1 MPNPPTT
8 APPSQRTEIR
18 RKADRGDYDRA
29 TIEAIVDDALIC
41 QMAFQHGG
49 SVHCLP
55 TSCWRVGDHLYI
67 HGANNSRM
75 AQALLASECSVCIA
89 HLDGLVLARS
99 AFHHSMNF
107 RSVVIYGRFEEVVD
121 PEYKLAAF
129 NAFVDFVSPGR
140 SSLVRAPS
148 PAEIAG
154 TKLLR
159 ISLQEAAAKT
169 RTGGVIDADE
179 DMAIPVWAGVIPLAL
194 RAGEAERDAACQ
206 NGDLPCLPPF
216 LARQEK
222 P

>member
-8 APPSQRTEIR
+8 APPSPRTEVR
-18 RKADRGDYDRA
+18 RKSDRADYDRA
-29 TIEAIVDDALIC
+29 TVEAIVDEALIC
-41 QMAFQHGG
+41 CIAFSHDG

-55 TSCWRVGDHLYI
+55 TNCWRVGDHLYI

-75 AQALLASECSVCIA
+75 AQALLAGECSVCIA

-121 PEYKLAAF
+121 PAYKLAAF

-140 SSLVRAPS
+140 AALVRAPS
-148 PAEIAG
+148 TAEIAG

-159 ISLQEAAAKT
+159 ISLHEAAAKI
-169 RTGGVIDADE
+169 RSGGVIDADD
-179 DMAIPVWAGVIPLAL
+179 DMAIPVWAGVVPLAL
-194 RAGEAERDAACQ
+194 QGGKPERDAACR
-206 NGDLPCLPPF
+206 NDEPPNLPGF
-216 LARQEK
+216 LF